1 MTKTSIDIVTL
12 NLSSMVLRVV
22 EDLMLQTPADSVIST
37 TWMFM
42 IKMSE

>member
-1 MTKTSIDIVTL
+1 MTKTSEVTL

-37 TWMFM
+37 T
-42 IKMSE
+42 